1 MTQESGPFPNPVAA
15 KETSVA
21 ASPDTTWISRIRSA
35 LAGHDYDYTS
45 GSLTRAV
52 FLLAIPMVLEMMM
65 ESVFAVCDVFFVSR
79 LGDDAVAVV
88 GLTEA
93 MLTIVYALAIGLA
106 MGATAMV
113 ARRIGEKN
121 IDGAT
126 RAAAGSIALGV
137 FAGVVIGLPC
147 AFFAPTLLKW
157 MGASDAVVAIGG
169 PYASILLGCN
179 IVITLLFLNNAV
191 FRGAG
196 DAAVAMRVLWLA
208 NGINL
213 VLDPCLIF
221 GLGPFPELGVTG
233 AAIATTIG
241 RGSGV
246 LYQFYLLRRGTSRI
260 ALRGPACRV
269 ERRVVMELLRLSSGG
284 VMQFLIA
291 TASWVALMRIV
302 APFGDAVVA
311 GYTIAVRIVMF
322 AILPAWGL
330 ANAAATLVGQNLG
343 AGQPDRAERAV
354 WITGAWN
361 MAFMGLV
368 TVAFLLGSDR
378 LIGLFTTAPETARI
392 GVLALQI
399 LSAGYMFYAWG
410 MVMVQA
416 FNGAG
421 DTMTPTRLNLVCF
434 WCLQI
439 PMAYLLAVTLD
450 IGPSGVFWSVAICE
464 AILAVLSIV
473 MFRRGRWK
481 EMKIAADGH

>member
-1 MTQESGPFPNPVAA
+1 
-15 KETSVA
+15 
-21 ASPDTTWISRIRSA
+21 
-35 LAGHDYDYTS
+35 
-45 GSLTRAV
+45 
-52 FLLAIPMVLEMMM
+52 
-65 ESVFAVCDVFFVSR
+65 
-79 LGDDAVAVV
+79 
-88 GLTEA
+88 
-93 MLTIVYALAIGLA
+93 
-106 MGATAMV
+106 
-113 ARRIGEKN
+113 
-121 IDGAT
+121 
-126 RAAAGSIALGV
+126 
-137 FAGVVIGLPC
+137 
-147 AFFAPTLLKW
+147 
-157 MGASDAVVAIGG
+157 
-169 PYASILLGCN
+169 
-179 IVITLLFLNNAV
+179 
-191 FRGAG
+191 
-196 DAAVAMRVLWLA
+196 
-208 NGINL
+208 
-213 VLDPCLIF
+213 
-221 GLGPFPELGVTG
+221 
-233 AAIATTIG
+233 
-241 RGSGV
+241 
-246 LYQFYLLRRGTSRI
+246 
-260 ALRGPACRV
+260 
-269 ERRVVMELLRLSSGG
+269 MELLRLSSGG